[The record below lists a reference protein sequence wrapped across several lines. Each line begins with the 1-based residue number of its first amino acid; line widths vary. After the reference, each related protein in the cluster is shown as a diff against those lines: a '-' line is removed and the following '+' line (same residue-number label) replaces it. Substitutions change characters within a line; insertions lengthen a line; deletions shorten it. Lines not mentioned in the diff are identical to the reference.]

1 MKKTI
6 FLTLI
11 LILFLAACGS
21 NAEPAIET
29 GTGTGF
35 DPSAQELPLAT
46 KLAVGTLK
54 LENTDLAIAPDQA
67 ADLLPLW
74 QVFNDLSSSDTAAPE
89 ELTALTEQIQESM
102 TSEQLQAIDDMGL
115 TGQDIFATMQELE
128 LANAPQG
135 NAEGSP
141 QAGGGFSRRR
151 LRWWARVWRRRLP
164 RWGPSRR
171 RSSRRWTGWRIRRGQ
186 SQPGANR
193 YGASPS
199 RSRWRRR
206 FWQPFDGAPG
216 GSCDRTAGVKIRFL
230 VDVGVGSK
238 PTENFSWQS
247 R

>member
-141 QAGGGFSRRR
+141 QAGGGF
-151 LRWWARVWRRRLP
+151 
-164 RWGPSRR
+164 G
-171 RSSRRWTGWRIRRGQ
+171 GGQ
-186 SQPGANR
+186 GF
-193 YGASPS
+193 GGGG
-199 RSRWRRR
+199 
-206 FWQPFDGAPG
+206 FPG
-216 GSCDRTAGVKIRFL
+216 GGPPDGGPPGGGPGGGFGGDNLNPEQIATAQARRAQGGGAGFGNRLMAPL
-230 VDVGVGSK
+230 VEAVIELLESKSGS
-238 PTENFSWQS
+238 
-247 R
+247 